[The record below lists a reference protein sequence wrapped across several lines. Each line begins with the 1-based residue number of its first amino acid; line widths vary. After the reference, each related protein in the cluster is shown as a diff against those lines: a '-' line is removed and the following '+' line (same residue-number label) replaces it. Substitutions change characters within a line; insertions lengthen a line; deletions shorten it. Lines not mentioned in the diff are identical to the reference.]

1 MPPQSRSVACERPR
15 GRCAPARR
23 TADRD
28 ATGYIVAME
37 NAPDLALSPSER
49 RTLQH
54 LSEGEL
60 HASELDWVAL
70 QRLKS
75 MVSQRIGPGV
85 GITKE
90 GRRVLRRLMT
100 TASTLIAEVDDRACA
115 ARLHPPVPACPLP
128 EDPGRR
134 RLPDR
139 RAKQSVP
146 RHTTTIAMALAEDEG
161 MEAPSCPGLQGDKV
175 APNSLAPRKAARSAA
190 STASAAAMTRSS
202 WPRAASNRSRPRAP
216 GLKTN

>member
-1 MPPQSRSVACERPR
+1 MTTNALTPQLLAWVAARPRTYRETMEAWRTTCPRLTIWKTPSPTGWCPSKALSRCGRRRRRHGARAGAPPCHRRAGLVACERPR

-28 ATGYIVAME
+28 ETGYIVAME

-70 QRLKS
+70 QRLKKHGLAED
-75 MVSQRIGPGV
+75 RAAGL

-100 TASTLIAEVDDRACA
+100 TA
-115 ARLHPPVPACPLP
+115 
-128 EDPGRR
+128 
-134 RLPDR
+134 
-139 RAKQSVP
+139 
-146 RHTTTIAMALAEDEG
+146 
-161 MEAPSCPGLQGDKV
+161 
-175 APNSLAPRKAARSAA
+175 
-190 STASAAAMTRSS
+190 
-202 WPRAASNRSRPRAP
+202 
-216 GLKTN
+216 